1 MSITLKKKEEELY
14 NILQD
19 NALEAVQL
27 LSDKIWTDYNE
38 HDPGVTILDQL
49 NYVLWEL
56 DYQLS
61 FNLEDY
67 LTTITGRFD
76 PETHGLFRSSQVFSI
91 SPVTIDD
98 YRRLIFEEFDDIE
111 DVQIERHKAELTDL
125 YSCDGL
131 YDIKIQLNLW
141 SNNSIRQRYVRNK
154 VKALFH
160 ANRNLCESLN
170 RIDFVD
176 WQQLDIEAELE
187 MDIQADVSALL
198 ASIYIEGYKLFS
210 SENSPQQISNS
221 VYFTS
226 RLYEKVKKLP
236 GVKCIY
242 YLELLVAEP
251 EICNQHATVRF
262 PKKMKEVK
270 IGLKKGGMRVQADM
284 EVLSQLFYQYRISL
298 NREHHPLV
306 TADIDNLL
314 PTGKNRDIYTYYS
327 VQNDFPNCYG
337 INKWGV
343 APHESV
349 LRKAQANQLKAYLLV
364 FDLLF
369 AKGLKELEELPD
381 WMTLNMSLPADENPD
396 LSNDPLLKWNILVD
410 KEIRAAHNAVRNR
423 TLEGEKKKWLD
434 VLDKLYGE
442 DSNPAFLASFDYY
455 NETLEQMIGRRTAFL
470 RNIPEWGR
478 DRFKGINLY
487 DISANGRSGIEKYIH
502 SLLGFAGAPGHP
514 TANLYASY
522 NLSVLNDT
530 TFFSKLGWL
539 IDFHL
544 IMPERREFARD
555 DLQDIQIRT
564 QPWSD
569 QDYSELREEIPF
581 LRHGFLFESFLQGA
595 CKKDNFKRFYI
606 PGAGSHLLLFFHEKR
621 REWICLGRFNTVEKL
636 TWVTNSLISFL
647 FMLNRKSETFYV
659 VEHLLLRPIRP
670 DSAMQEEEDDFDAE
684 EASDEDDVSARSEEL
699 PLDFALSVVFAGGS
713 LRMADPLFR
722 KQVESLVLERL
733 PIHLDV
739 CFLWLRPEQTALF
752 ERIYFAWREALS
764 ASADQV
770 ANRLSARLVAFLI
783 KLRNQYDND

>member
-1 MSITLKKKEEELY
+1 MSITLKKQEEELY
-14 NILQD
+14 NILQE
-19 NALEAVQL
+19 NALKIVQQ
-27 LSDKIWTDYNE
+27 LSGQIWTDYNE
-38 HDPGVTILDQL
+38 HDPGVTILDLL

-67 LTTITGRFD
+67 LTTITGRFNPD
-76 PETHGLFRSSQVFSI
+76 AHGLFRSSQVFSV

-111 DVQIERHKAELTDL
+111 DVQIDRHKADLTDP
-125 YSCDGL
+125 YSCNGL
-131 YDIKIQLNLW
+131 YDIRIQLNLW
-141 SNNSIRQRYVRNK
+141 SNNSIRQRYVRNR

-187 MDIQADVSALL
+187 IDIQADASALL
-198 ASIYIEGYKLFS
+198 ASIYIEGNKLFS
-210 SENSPQQISNS
+210 SEKSLKQMSNS
-221 VYFTS
+221 AYFTS
-226 RLYEKVKKLP
+226 RLYERVMNLP
-236 GVKCIY
+236 EVKCIY
-242 YLELLVAEP
+242 SLKLVAEP
-251 EICNQHATVRF
+251 EICNRHATVRF

-270 IGLKKGGMRVQADM
+270 IALIKGGIRVQADM
-284 EVLSQLFYQYRISL
+284 EVVSRLFYQYRISL
-298 NREHHPLV
+298 NRKHHPLV
-306 TADIDNLL
+306 VADDDNLL

-343 APHESV
+343 APHEPV

-381 WMTLNMSLPADENPD
+381 WMTLNRSLPADENPD
-396 LSNDPLLKWNILVD
+396 LSNDPLLKWNVLVD
-410 KEIRAAHNAVRNR
+410 KEIRAAHNAVRKR
-423 TLEGEKKKWLD
+423 TLEGEKNKWLD

-442 DSNPAFLASFDYY
+442 DSNPAFLAGFNYY
-455 NETLEQMIGRRTAFL
+455 DETPEQMIGRRTDFL

-478 DRFKGINLY
+478 DRFNGINLY
-487 DISANGRSGIEKYIH
+487 DISAKGRSGIEKYIH
-502 SLLGFAGAPGHP
+502 SLLGFAGVPGHP

-522 NLSVLNDT
+522 NVSVLNDT
-530 TFFSKLGWL
+530 IFFSKLGWL
-539 IDFHL
+539 IDYHL
-544 IMPERREFARD
+544 IMPERRGFARD
-555 DLQDIQIRT
+555 ELQDIQVRT

-606 PGAGSHLLLFFHEKR
+606 PGAGSHLLLFFHEEK
-621 REWICLGRFNTVEKL
+621 REWICLGRFNTEEKL
-636 TWVTNSLISFL
+636 TRITNCLISFL

-670 DSAMQEEEDDFDAE
+670 DSAVQEEEDDFDAE
-684 EASDEDDVSARSEEL
+684 EVSEEDDFLSRSDEL

-722 KQVESLVLERL
+722 KQMESLVLDRL
-733 PIHLDV
+733 PIHLEIR
-739 CFLWLRPEQTALF
+739 FLWLRPEQTALF

-764 ASADQV
+764 ASSDQV
-770 ANRLSARLVAFLI
+770 ANRLSARLVALLI
-783 KLRNQYDND
+783 KLRNQDDND